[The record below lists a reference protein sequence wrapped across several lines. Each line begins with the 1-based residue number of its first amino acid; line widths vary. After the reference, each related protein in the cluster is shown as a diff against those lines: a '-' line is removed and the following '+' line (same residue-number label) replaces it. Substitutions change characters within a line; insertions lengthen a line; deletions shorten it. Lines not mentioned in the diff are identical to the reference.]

1 MVAPSWVRSSP
12 HTLSVAPLPTRSPLV
27 TNLRILSR
35 LIEGIFRGCLS
46 SKNPP
51 RAKKIKITHGCTL
64 TGPFQSTHYFRCATP
79 YNTYINYI
87 TYITK
92 YVDIIYIHAYQCTNA
107 LIPLV
112 GSGAAE
118 RVCGLERTRE
128 GATMGN
134 FNFSY

>member
-1 MVAPSWVRSSP
+1 MII
-12 HTLSVAPLPTRSPLV
+12 LPIEASQH
-27 TNLRILSR
+27 NL
-35 LIEGIFRGCLS
+35 
-46 SKNPP
+46 
-51 RAKKIKITHGCTL
+51 
-64 TGPFQSTHYFRCATP
+64 
-79 YNTYINYI
+79 
-87 TYITK
+87 
-92 YVDIIYIHAYQCTNA
+92 A